1 MTEESILL
9 ISRIRDEH
17 WPLLA
22 RIVQEFFRD
31 APDGM
36 GYDVYTVDRY
46 GQMGHIHFCSEKDLA
61 KRRKID
67 RKTERVEILQP
78 YIW

>member
-17 WPLLA
+17 WPRLA
-22 RIVQEFFRD
+22 NIVREFFSD
-31 APDGM
+31 APDGT

-46 GQMGHIHFCSEKDLA
+46 GRVGHIHFCSEKDLA
-61 KRRKID
+61 ERRKID
-67 RKTERVEILQP
+67 RKVLRVEILQP